1 VEINI
6 SLAEI
11 NTSLANTLALV
22 DDHGALLGWLCLRN
36 NLDKAATRD
45 VAKVLLGRRRDTCQV
60 RHRAAEVTCWE
71 EGNLHQSALP
81 ACLFNQLSRLS
92 NNPLCLS
99 ISLLRAL
106 FQHFHFDFVF
116 PAASKA
122 GLFFLGRH
130 YVEATAVLS
139 RHLLLLLLLLL
150 LSSTAT

>member
-6 SLAEI
+6 SL
-11 NTSLANTLALV
+11 TNTLALV
-22 DDHGALLGWLCLRN
+22 DDYGALLGWLCLRN

-71 EGNLHQSALP
+71 EGNLHQSTLP
-81 ACLFNQLSRLS
+81 ACLFDSHLSRLS
-92 NNPLCLS
+92 NNPFGLSVPLLC
-99 ISLLRAL
+99 AL

-139 RHLLLLLLLLL
+139 RHLLLLLLL
-150 LSSTAT
+150 SSIAT

>member
-22 DDHGALLGWLCLRN
+22 DDHRALLGWLCLRN
-36 NLDKAATRD
+36 NLDEAATRD
-45 VAKVLLGRRRDTCQV
+45 VAEVLLGRRDTCQV
-60 RHRAAEVTCWE
+60 RHRAAKVTCWE
-71 EGNLHQSALP
+71 EGNLHQSTLP
-81 ACLFNQLSRLS
+81 ACLFDSHLPRLL
-92 NNPLCLS
+92 NNPFCLS
-99 ISLLRAL
+99 VSLLCAL